1 MLPFV
6 FSGLF
11 FFTLGIDPTCTERI
25 FFSPT
30 DYSSALFFF
39 KTKNKYIMIQ
49 AQQTNILSLDVEQK
63 MAGSEQKTSKPNQ
76 EKNPQH
82 EIY

>member
-1 MLPFV
+1 
-6 FSGLF
+6 
-11 FFTLGIDPTCTERI
+11 
-25 FFSPT
+25 
-30 DYSSALFFF
+30 
-39 KTKNKYIMIQ
+39 MIQ

-82 EIY
+82 NARFTNQNYRATQNSGFAPKPLTQQ